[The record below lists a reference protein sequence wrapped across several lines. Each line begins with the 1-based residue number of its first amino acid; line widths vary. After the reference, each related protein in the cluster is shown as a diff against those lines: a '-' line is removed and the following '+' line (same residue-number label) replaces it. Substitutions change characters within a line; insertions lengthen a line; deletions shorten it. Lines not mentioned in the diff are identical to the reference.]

1 MDHAMA
7 VACQDEVAVPA
18 DIHAIQHLPV
28 ALIADSF
35 YPAIWIQIQQLR
47 ITAAFNVKALR
58 MQARVVYKQD
68 WNSGCSPPWFKVHVA
83 WSNSSH
89 CLVLKALH
97 AVARHGHSSEHTKS
111 PMRDDCK
118 LYASSCMLVPAHKT
132 CRWPA
137 VKMLGCN
144 CTFKF

>member
-1 MDHAMA
+1 MTATDLPYTKPCIDMQGTQAGCTHLIALLVQLVIPNNGLTCSGVNSMDHAMT
-7 VACQDEVAVPA
+7 VACQNEVAVPA

-68 WNSGCSPPWFKVHVA
+68 WNSGCP
-83 WSNSSH
+83 
-89 CLVLKALH
+89 
-97 AVARHGHSSEHTKS
+97 
-111 PMRDDCK
+111 
-118 LYASSCMLVPAHKT
+118 
-132 CRWPA
+132 
-137 VKMLGCN
+137 
-144 CTFKF
+144 